1 MELIAVSDWG
11 YQKEKL
17 QQQPPARKRPHGER
31 GTYAISDRKSSVFGK
46 TTSAP
51 AAMAIP

>member
-1 MELIAVSDWG
+1 MELIAVSNWG

-17 QQQPPARKRPHGER
+17 QQQLSARERPHGER
-31 GTYAISDRKSSVFGK
+31 GAYAINDRKSSVFGK